1 MFEYTIPMTVK
12 PHPGAIDNE
21 LRTQLGNEFI
31 SGSSTGYYGL
41 RVNFYDT
48 PDMARMALA
57 DAIAAA
63 HDPVFLSVDKQLI
76 LADGLDEAT
85 VTVRAPKPGAAAVSL
100 LVDGVAY
107 PVTLTDGAGTF
118 TIASSDPLTF
128 EVSVANPEN
137 RSADALIIQAEA

>member
-1 MFEYTIPMTVK
+1 M
-12 PHPGAIDNE
+12 HNE
-21 LRTQLGNEFI
+21 L
-31 SGSSTGYYGL
+31 Y
-41 RVNFYDT
+41 
-48 PDMARMALA
+48 P
-57 DAIAAA
+57 DAIANTGGLDAALRAAGIGIAGVSTGGYGVIVHLDSADDIAAANAVVAA